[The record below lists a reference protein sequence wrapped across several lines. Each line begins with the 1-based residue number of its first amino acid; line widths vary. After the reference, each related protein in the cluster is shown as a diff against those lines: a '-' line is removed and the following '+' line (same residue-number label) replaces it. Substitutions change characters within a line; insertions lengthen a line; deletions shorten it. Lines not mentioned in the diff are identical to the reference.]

1 MIMIVDSEF
10 LFIIRSGN
18 FLKILLNLI
27 LNLKLSHFI
36 DKLLYCTFNQNNK
49 IQLKSEWGLSIP
61 DLFFTATKLRVQS
74 IGW

>member
-49 IQLKSEWGLSIP
+49 IQLKSE
-61 DLFFTATKLRVQS
+61 
-74 IGW
+74 